1 MAFFSHSRPHASRR
15 LERMA
20 RLLPDRAAA
29 ALARAHH
36 ALPAP
41 VHDAAFDDGSDL
53 LTLAG
58 TRDEAPPG
66 ALEASHEL
74 FRETL
79 RVTRGVRVCAVL
91 VLWRASATHE
101 WLTAFCAVFAL
112 DCVDV
117 YRAVFA
123 VASQRALMKREAW
136 RSGAERTARDVVG
149 LARLAALAGAVRAE
163 TTAMIDSF
171 DPIAM
176 ALEEGNAGAYTVRQ
190 HLCGCALTA
199 AWLALVAAAAAPKVA
214 RVLFAFD
221 GNHSSLFPLFPFS
234 RLFRVVV
241 LRLPARQQVFDAR
254 EGRNERD
261 EDEKERRRRR
271 RQRRDARRRVVRSR
285 SLVLEPVRS
294 GRRSRRRRRLARAR
308 SVSETFGVA
317 FAFLS
322 RRFGPFL
329 TSPSPGTSPA
339 GTLARAVARAVAVV
353 ALVGSVDANARIGRE

>member
-1 MAFFSHSRPHASRR
+1 
-15 LERMA
+15 MA
-20 RLLPDRAAA
+20 RLLPNHAAA
-29 ALARAHH
+29 ALARAHR

-41 VHDAAFDDGSDL
+41 VHNAAFDDGSDL

-58 TRDEAPPG
+58 TRDEASPG

-117 YRAVFA
+117 CRAVFA

-163 TTAMIDSF
+163 ATAMIDSF

-176 ALEEGNAGAYTVRQ
+176 ALEEGSAGAYTVKE
-190 HLCGCALTA
+190 HLCGCASTA
-199 AWLALVAAAAAPKVA
+199 AWFALAAAAAAPKIKRVA
-214 RVLFAFD
+214 SDGTALLF
-221 GNHSSLFPLFPFS
+221 
-234 RLFRVVV
+234 
-241 LRLPARQQVFDAR
+241 
-254 EGRNERD
+254 
-261 EDEKERRRRR
+261 
-271 RQRRDARRRVVRSR
+271 ARRRAVSKQRNKETHSRKDAKEGKGADDEDGWCGPDREYWSLFALGGAAAAARERVRF
-285 SLVLEPVRS
+285 LET
-294 GRRSRRRRRLARAR
+294 L
-308 SVSETFGVA
+308 GVA

-322 RRFGPFL
+322 RHFGPFR

-339 GTLARAVARAVAVV
+339 GTLARALARTVAVV
-353 ALVGSVDANARIGRE
+353 GLVGAVDANARIG

>member
-1 MAFFSHSRPHASRR
+1 
-15 LERMA
+15 MA
-20 RLLPDRAAA
+20 RLLPNHAAA
-29 ALARAHH
+29 ALARAHR

-41 VHDAAFDDGSDL
+41 VHNAAFDDGSDL

-58 TRDEAPPG
+58 TRDEASPG

-163 TTAMIDSF
+163 ATAMIDSF

-199 AWLALVAAAAAPKVA
+199 AWLALVAAAAAPKVR
-214 RVLFAFD
+214 RVAFD
-221 GNHSSLFPLFPFS
+221 GTTSPFFPHSRRSSRASSSSVSPRAKKSQPRAKDETNATKTKTKKKDGEDDETGETDDDGWCGSDRSYWSLFDVDVDGGS
-234 RLFRVVV
+234 RERERV
-241 LRLPARQQVFDAR
+241 RF
-254 EGRNERD
+254 
-261 EDEKERRRRR
+261 
-271 RQRRDARRRVVRSR
+271 
-285 SLVLEPVRS
+285 LET
-294 GRRSRRRRRLARAR
+294 L
-308 SVSETFGVA
+308 GVA

>member
-1 MAFFSHSRPHASRR
+1 
-15 LERMA
+15 MA

-58 TRDEAPPG
+58 TRDEASPG
-66 ALEASHEL
+66 AVEASHEL

-221 GNHSSLFPLFPFS
+221 GSHSSLFPFS
-234 RLFRVVV
+234 R
-241 LRLPARQQVFDAR
+241 
-254 EGRNERD
+254 
-261 EDEKERRRRR
+261 
-271 RQRRDARRRVVRSR
+271 
-285 SLVLEPVRS
+285 
-294 GRRSRRRRRLARAR
+294 RASSS
-308 SVSETFGVA
+308 SVSPRVKKSSTRAKDETNATKTKKKDGEDGEKRKDETHDDGWCGPDRSHWSLFALEGDVDGDGGSRERVRFLETFGVA

-339 GTLARAVARAVAVV
+339 RTLARAVARAAAVV

>member
-1 MAFFSHSRPHASRR
+1 
-15 LERMA
+15 MA

-41 VHDAAFDDGSDL
+41 VHNAAFDDGSDL

-58 TRDEAPPG
+58 TRDEASPG

-136 RSGAERTARDVVG
+136 RGGAERTARDVVG

-234 RLFRVVV
+234 RFS
-241 LRLPARQQVFDAR
+241 A
-254 EGRNERD
+254 
-261 EDEKERRRRR
+261 
-271 RQRRDARRRVVRSR
+271 S
-285 SLVLEPVRS
+285 SS
-294 GRRSRRRRRLARAR
+294 
-308 SVSETFGVA
+308 SVSPRVNKSSTRAKDETNATKTKKKDGEDGEKRKDETHDDGWCGPDRSHWSLFALEGDVDGDGGSRERVRFLETFGVA

>member
-1 MAFFSHSRPHASRR
+1 
-15 LERMA
+15 MA

-41 VHDAAFDDGSDL
+41 VHNAAFDDGSDL

-58 TRDEAPPG
+58 TRDEASPG
-66 ALEASHEL
+66 AVEASHEL

-234 RLFRVVV
+234 RFS
-241 LRLPARQQVFDAR
+241 A
-254 EGRNERD
+254 
-261 EDEKERRRRR
+261 
-271 RQRRDARRRVVRSR
+271 S
-285 SLVLEPVRS
+285 SS
-294 GRRSRRRRRLARAR
+294 
-308 SVSETFGVA
+308 SVSPRVNTSKSSTRAKDETNATKTKKKDGEDDDKDETRDDGWCGPDRSYWSLFALEGDVHVDGGSRERVRFLETFGVA

>member
-1 MAFFSHSRPHASRR
+1 
-15 LERMA
+15 MA

-58 TRDEAPPG
+58 TRDEASPG
-66 ALEASHEL
+66 AVEASHEL

-221 GNHSSLFPLFPFS
+221 GSHSSLFPFS
-234 RLFRVVV
+234 R
-241 LRLPARQQVFDAR
+241 
-254 EGRNERD
+254 
-261 EDEKERRRRR
+261 
-271 RQRRDARRRVVRSR
+271 
-285 SLVLEPVRS
+285 
-294 GRRSRRRRRLARAR
+294 RASSS
-308 SVSETFGVA
+308 SVSPRVKKSSTRAKDETNATKTKKKDGEDDDKDETRDDGWCGPDRSYWSLFALEGEVDVDGGSRERVRFLETFGVA

-339 GTLARAVARAVAVV
+339 RTLARAVARAAAVV